1 MDNIKVTEDE
11 LRYTEAVPVII
22 YCIGKDESIWSP
34 IKADLI
40 EERVIP
46 LKDNQPLVCFFTIEW
61 LESGYKE

>member
-11 LRYTEAVPVII
+11 LRYTKAVPVTIF
-22 YCIGKDESIWSP
+22 CIGKDDSVWSP

-46 LKDNQPLVCFFTIEW
+46 LKDNWPLSYSFTLKWEDND
-61 LESGYKE
+61 LH